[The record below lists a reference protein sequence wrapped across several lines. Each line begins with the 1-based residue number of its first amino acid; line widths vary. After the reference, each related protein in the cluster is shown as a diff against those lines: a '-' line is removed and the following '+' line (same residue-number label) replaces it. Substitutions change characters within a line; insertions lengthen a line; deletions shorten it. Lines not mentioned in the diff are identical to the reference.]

1 MNFQFISELYATVI
15 FFGMREIMKNQE
27 IRRRK
32 ELKIKMAQAF
42 SNEIQMLQKETQSFL
57 LDDLV
62 TAFDNRLKV
71 LQKSQMK
78 SEMQFLIANVQ
89 CYEVLQNS

>member
-1 MNFQFISELYATVI
+1 MGEV
-15 FFGMREIMKNQE
+15 MKNQE

-32 ELKIKMAQAF
+32 ELKIKMTQVF
-42 SNEIQMLQKETQSFL
+42 NNEIQILPREMQNIL

-62 TAFDNRLKV
+62 TAFENRLKA
-71 LQKSQMK
+71 LQKRKMK
-78 SEMQFLIANVQ
+78 SEMQFLIANMQ

>member
-1 MNFQFISELYATVI
+1 
-15 FFGMREIMKNQE
+15 MKNQE

-32 ELKIKMAQAF
+32 ELKTKMTHVF
-42 SNEIQMLQKETQSFL
+42 SNEIQILPKETQSFL

-71 LQKSQMK
+71 LQKSQLK